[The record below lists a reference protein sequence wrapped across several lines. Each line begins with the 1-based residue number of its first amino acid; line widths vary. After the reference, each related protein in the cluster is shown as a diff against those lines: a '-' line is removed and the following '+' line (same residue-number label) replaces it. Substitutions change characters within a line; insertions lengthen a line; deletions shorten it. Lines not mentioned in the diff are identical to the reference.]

1 MAYGLQEAKKTGAPA
16 PFFMNLQ
23 FENKTE
29 EHLPLIKQL
38 FYELKEEE
46 LNLTDFAPQIKTQIL
61 ESQFLAHE
69 LNYHRKK
76 IEDQIILL
84 NKKPVGRLILST
96 NNKNIHFA
104 ELVILKDFQH
114 KGIGKEVFKQIIS
127 KAKTE
132 TKSVTLNVSKNNKA
146 IDFYK
151 NLGFLT
157 TSQDELNYNMRLIP
171 NL

>member
-1 MAYGLQEAKKTGAPA
+1 
-16 PFFMNLQ
+16 MNLQ

-29 EHLPLIKQL
+29 EHLPFIKQL

-46 LNLTDFAPQIKTQIL
+46 LNLTDFAPHVKTQVL

-69 LNYHRKK
+69 FNYHNNKK
-76 IEDQIILL
+76 FEDHIILL
-84 NKKPVGRLILST
+84 NKKPAGRLILST
-96 NNKNIHFA
+96 NSKNIHFA
-104 ELVILKDFQH
+104 ELAILKHFQH

-151 NLGFLT
+151 KLGFIT
-157 TSQDELNYNMRLIP
+157 TSQDELNYNMRLIH